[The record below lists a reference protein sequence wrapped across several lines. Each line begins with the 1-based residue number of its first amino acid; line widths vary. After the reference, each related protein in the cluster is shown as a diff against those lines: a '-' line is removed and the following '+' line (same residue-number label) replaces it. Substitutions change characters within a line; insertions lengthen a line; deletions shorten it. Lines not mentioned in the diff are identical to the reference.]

1 MESNVSACIC
11 PVADR
16 LYSGLLLTLLITS
29 GLLSAQAPKVQPAT
43 AYTVD
48 ITDLSQKFVDFY
60 NASVEENA
68 NPDQRWKLWKSKYD
82 FAAVPKIAAGQ
93 KMAREQLDAAWP
105 KYPEAMSQI
114 RLGAAA
120 LASPQE
126 RLTKVAELLGVQ
138 GPIRIRLIAF
148 VGTFRRSA
156 FSMGL
161 KDGVSTIAIPLE
173 DSAQDHAL
181 DMTHEFTHAVQM
193 QAGGWNSQSVASTV
207 FAEGLAMRV
216 TEHLNPGLPANIFTG
231 SPAWLEKCE
240 ASLPQVLNE
249 LKEHGADSGAEA
261 VSKFT
266 YGTGA
271 AGINREVYCGGWFV
285 VGRMLSDGISFST
298 LGRMTQAEAEARVA
312 ETIGSLLTSNAPA
325 AKSNPN
331 NGPPASQPI

>member
-1 MESNVSACIC
+1 MEPNMCVCIRS
-11 PVADR
+11 VAGR
-16 LYSGLLLTLLITS
+16 LCSGLVLTLLITP
-29 GLLSAQAPKVQPAT
+29 GLLSAQAPGVQQAT

-105 KYPEAMSQI
+105 KYPDAMSQI
-114 RLGAAA
+114 RLGAAS

-138 GPIRIRLIAF
+138 GPIQIRLIAF
-148 VGTFRRSA
+148 VGTFRHNA
-156 FSMGL
+156 FSMGV

-173 DSAQDHAL
+173 DSAQDRAL
-181 DMTHEFTHAVQM
+181 GMTHEFTHAVQM
-193 QAGGWNSQSVASTV
+193 QAGCWNGQSVASTV

-216 TEHLNPGLPANIFTG
+216 TEHLNPGLPENIYTG
-231 SPAWLEKCE
+231 PPAWLEKCT

-266 YGTGA
+266 YGTGT
-271 AGINREVYCGGWFV
+271 AGIGREVYCGGWFV
-285 VGRMLSDGISFST
+285 MGKLLSDGVSFST

-312 ETIGSLLTSNAPA
+312 ATIDFLLTSNAPA
-325 AKSNPN
+325 AKSNL
-331 NGPPASQPI
+331 Q

>member
-1 MESNVSACIC
+1 MKPNVCASVRSTI
-11 PVADR
+11 VR
-16 LYSGLLLTLLITS
+16 LCSRLLPTLLIAS
-29 GLLSAQAPKVQPAT
+29 GLLSAQASNVQPAA
-43 AYTVD
+43 AYTVE

-60 NASVEENA
+60 NSSVAEHA
-68 NPDQRWKLWKSKYD
+68 DPDRRWELWKNKYD

-105 KYPEAMSQI
+105 KYPDAMSQI

-126 RLTKVAELLGVQ
+126 RLTKVAELLGAQ

-156 FSMGL
+156 FSMGV

-193 QAGGWNSQSVASTV
+193 QEGGWNSQSVASAV
-207 FAEGLAMRV
+207 FAEGLATRV
-216 TEHLNPGLPANIFTG
+216 TEHLNPGFTANIYTT
-231 SPAWLEKCE
+231 SSSAWLEKCK
-240 ASLPQVLNE
+240 ASLPEVLNE
-249 LKEHGADSGAEA
+249 LREHGADSGAEA

-266 YGTGA
+266 YGTGT
-271 AGINREVYCGGWFV
+271 AGINRKAYCGGWFV
-285 VGRMLSDGISFST
+285 VGRMLSDGVSFGT

-312 ETIGSLLTSNAPA
+312 ATIDSLLTSSAPA
-325 AKSNPN
+325 AITSPR
-331 NGPPASQPI
+331 

>member
-1 MESNVSACIC
+1 MEPDVCGCVRSKAS
-11 PVADR
+11 R
-16 LYSGLLLTLLITS
+16 LCSGLLLTLLIIS
-29 GLLSAQAPKVQPAT
+29 DPLSAQAQNIQPAT

-60 NASVEENA
+60 NASVGEHA
-68 NPDQRWKLWKSKYD
+68 DPDRRWELWKSKYD
-82 FAAVPKIAAGQ
+82 FAAVPNIPAGQ

-156 FSMGL
+156 FSMGV
-161 KDGVSTIAIPLE
+161 KNGVSTIAIPLE

-193 QAGGWNSQSVASTV
+193 QEGGWNSESVASAV

-216 TEHLNPGLPANIFTG
+216 TEHLNPGFPENMYTG
-231 SPAWLEKCE
+231 SPAWLEKCK

-266 YGTGA
+266 YGTGT

-285 VGRMLSDGISFST
+285 VGRMLSDGVSFST
-298 LGRMTQAEAEARVA
+298 LGRMPQAEAEARIA
-312 ETIGSLLTSNAPA
+312 AIIDSLLTSSAPA
-325 AKSNPN
+325 TRE
-331 NGPPASQPI
+331 